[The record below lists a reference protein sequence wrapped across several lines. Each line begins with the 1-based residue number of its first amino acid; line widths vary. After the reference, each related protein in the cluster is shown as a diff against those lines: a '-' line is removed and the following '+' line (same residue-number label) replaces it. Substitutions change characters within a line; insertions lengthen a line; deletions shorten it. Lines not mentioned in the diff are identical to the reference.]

1 MRKLASIR
9 QISDIQPIEGADLI
23 VRVKVDDWYCVAL
36 KSEFKVGDM
45 CVYFEIDS
53 FIPIIPQVEHLRAR
67 AYKKMGDK
75 EGIRIKTIKLKG
87 QISQGL
93 VLPVHAFFDMFAD
106 SDFDEGQELSEYF
119 FPGNDVSD
127 LIGVE
132 KYEQPVPAELN
143 GQVKGNFPGFIKK
156 TDQERCQN
164 IGGIIFNE
172 HKDTTYEITMKL
184 DGTSFTGFQRDK
196 EDGVCGRNWQLQMD
210 EWNANN
216 ALVRLYVDSGLQS
229 ALNQLGRN
237 IAVQGELMGPKIQA
251 NREGF
256 ASYTLFVFDIYNID
270 TQQQLSPDN
279 RRDTLQ
285 ALYDL
290 GMNKNMVQHVPIFAY
305 NVTLADMGITNVAGL
320 LKDAEGESIVHP
332 VREGKVYKSM
342 DGQFSFKAIS
352 DQFLLKEKD

>member
-9 QISDIQPIEGADLI
+9 RISDIQPIEGADLI

-36 KSEFKVGDM
+36 KSEFKVGDL

-53 FIPIIPQVEHLRAR
+53 FIPVIPQVEHLRAR
-67 AYKKMGDK
+67 AYKKIGEK

-93 VLPVHAFFDMFAD
+93 VLPVHAFFDMFVD

-119 FPGNDVSD
+119 FIGNDVSD
-127 LIGVE
+127 LIGVI
-132 KYEQPVPAELN
+132 KYEQPVPAELS

-164 IGGIIFNE
+164 IGKQIFDEN
-172 HKDTTYEITMKL
+172 KDTTYEITMKL
-184 DGTSFTGFQRDK
+184 DGTSFTGFNRD
-196 EDGVCGRNWQLQMD
+196 DTNGVCGRNWQLQMD

-216 ALVRLYVDSGLQS
+216 AFVKLFVDSGLQS
-229 ALNQLGRN
+229 SLIQLGRN

-251 NREGF
+251 NREGLM
-256 ASYTLFVFDIYNID
+256 SCVLFVFDIYNID
-270 TQQQLSPDN
+270 TQQQLSPDE

-290 GMNKNMVQHVPIFAY
+290 GVDKKLVQHVPIFAY
-305 NVTLADMGITNVAGL
+305 GVTLADMGISSVAEL
-320 LKDAEGESIVHP
+320 LADADGPSINHAI
-332 VREGKVYKSM
+332 REGKVYKSM

-352 DQFLLKEKD
+352 NQFLLKEKD

>member
-9 QISDIQPIEGADLI
+9 QITEILPIEGADLI

-36 KSEFKVGDM
+36 KTEFSVGDK

-67 AYKKMGDK
+67 AYKKMGEK

-93 VLPVHAFFDMFAD
+93 VLPVHAFFDMFVD

-119 FPGNDVSD
+119 FLGNDVSE

-132 KYEQPVPAELN
+132 KYEPPVPAELG

-164 IGGIIFNE
+164 IGYRIFTEN
-172 HKDTTYEITMKL
+172 KDTTYEITMKL
-184 DGTSFTGFQRDK
+184 DGTSFTGFQNKGD
-196 EDGVCGRNWQLQMD
+196 DGVCGRNWQLQLD

-216 ALVRLYVDSGLQS
+216 ALVRMYVDSKMQS
-229 ALNQLGRN
+229 ALQAYGRN
-237 IAVQGELMGPKIQA
+237 IAVQGEFMGPKIQG
-251 NREGF
+251 NRENLV
-256 ASYTLFVFDIYNID
+256 SYTLFVFDIYDID
-270 TQQQLSPDN
+270 NQCQLGPDD
-279 RRDTLQ
+279 RREALQ

-290 GMNKNMVQHVPIFAY
+290 GMNKKMVQHVPILAY
-305 NVTLADMGITNVAGL
+305 NVTLADMGITDVAGL

-342 DGQFSFKAIS
+342 NGQFSFKAIS
-352 DQFLLKEKD
+352 NAFLLKEKD

>member
-36 KSEFKVGDM
+36 KTEFNVGDL

-53 FIPIIPQVEHLRAR
+53 FIPLMPQVEHLRAR
-67 AYKKMGDK
+67 AYKKMGEK

-87 QISQGL
+87 QVAQGL
-93 VLPVHAFFDMFAD
+93 ALPVHLFFDMFVD

-119 FPGNDVSD
+119 FIGNDVSD

-132 KYEQPVPAELN
+132 KYEQPIPAELN
-143 GQVKGNFPGFIKK
+143 GQVKGNFPGCIKK

-164 IGGIIFNE
+164 IGKQIFDEN
-172 HKDTTYEITMKL
+172 KDTTYEITMKL
-184 DGTSFTGFQRDK
+184 DGTSFTGFNRD
-196 EDGVCGRNWQLQMD
+196 DTNGVCGRNWQLQMD

-216 ALVRLYVDSGLQS
+216 AFVKLFVDSSLQS
-229 ALNQLGRN
+229 SLIQLGRN

-251 NREGF
+251 NREGLT
-256 ASYTLFVFDIYNID
+256 SYRLYVFDIYDID
-270 TQQQLSPDN
+270 KQQQLSPDD

-290 GMNKNMVQHVPIFAY
+290 GTNRDMVQHVPIFAY
-305 NVTLADMGITNVAGL
+305 NVTLAEMGIADVAGL

-342 DGQFSFKAIS
+342 NGQFSFKSIS
-352 DQFLLKEKD
+352 NQFLLKEKD